1 MKNKKLGFLDYII
14 LVLLLGVLILST
26 SCTKESINDQFVIP
40 QMELDARLPRDSNGY
55 YHLKINTSTQQTI
68 HRIDG
73 TLDDITEPTK
83 VSFTS
88 NLNWI
93 YTATGESVPTINP
106 ASWATPDDPNI
117 STVIA
122 PIRNHIGDTLVID
135 ATIRDWNITQTIS
148 IVLE

>member
-1 MKNKKLGFLDYII
+1 MKNEKLGFLDY
-14 LVLLLGVLILST
+14 LVLIVLLGLMFIST

-40 QMELDARLPRDSNGY
+40 QMKLDGRLPQDSNGY
-55 YHLKINTSTQQTI
+55 YHLKINTSTNQTI

-73 TLDDITEPTK
+73 TIDDITEPTK

-106 ASWATPDDPNI
+106 SSWATPDDPNI

-122 PIRNHIGDTLVID
+122 PIRNHVGDTLVID

>member
-1 MKNKKLGFLDYII
+1 MKNDQLGILDYL
-14 LVLLLGVLILST
+14 LVIFLLGLMIIST
-26 SCTKESINDQFVIP
+26 SCTKESVSDLFLIP
-40 QMELDARLPRDSNGY
+40 QMSLDGRLPMDSNGY

-73 TLDDITEPTK
+73 MVDDITEPTK

-93 YTATGESVPTINP
+93 YSATGESVPTVNP
-106 ASWATPDDPNI
+106 SSWATPDDPSI

-122 PIRNHIGDTLVID
+122 PIRNNIGDTLVVT
-135 ATIRDWNITQTIS
+135 ATIRDWNISQNLN
-148 IVLE
+148 IVLD

>member
-1 MKNKKLGFLDYII
+1 MKNDKLGFLDYLLLI
-14 LVLLLGVLILST
+14 LLLGLMFIST
-26 SCTKESINDQFVIP
+26 SCTKESVSDLFLIP
-40 QMELDARLPRDSNGY
+40 QMSLDGRLPMDSNGY

-73 TLDDITEPTK
+73 IVDDITEPTK

-93 YTATGESVPTINP
+93 YSGTGETVPTINP

-122 PIRNHIGDTLVID
+122 PIRNNVGDTLVID

-148 IVLE
+148 IVLD

>member
-1 MKNKKLGFLDYII
+1 MKKDKLGFLDYLI

-40 QMELDARLPRDSNGY
+40 QMELDARLPQDSNGY
-55 YHLKINTSTQQTI
+55 YHLKINTSTHQTI

-73 TLDDITEPTK
+73 TVDDITEPTK

-93 YTATGESVPTINP
+93 YAATGESVPTINP

-122 PIRNHIGDTLVID
+122 PIRNNIGDTLVID

>member
-1 MKNKKLGFLDYII
+1 MKFLDYVV
-14 LVLLLGVLILST
+14 LVVLISILFLAVGCS
-26 SCTKESINDQFVIP
+26 KEEINDQFVIP
-40 QMELDARLPRDSNGY
+40 QMELDGRLPKDSNGY
-55 YHLKINTSTQQTI
+55 YHLKLNQSRNQTI

-73 TLDDITEPTK
+73 RVDDIVEPTK

-88 NLNWI
+88 NLKWLYI
-93 YTATGESVPTINP
+93 ATNDSVPTINP

-122 PIRNHIGDTLVID
+122 PIRNHIGDTLVIN

>member
-1 MKNKKLGFLDYII
+1 MRNDKLGFLDYLLLI
-14 LVLLLGVLILST
+14 VLLGLMIIST
-26 SCTKESINDQFVIP
+26 SCTKESINDQFIIP
-40 QMELDARLPRDSNGY
+40 QMELDARLPQDSNGY
-55 YHLKINTSTQQTI
+55 YHLKINTSTHQTI

-93 YTATGESVPTINP
+93 YVATGESVPTINP

-135 ATIRDWNITQTIS
+135 ATIRDWNIIQTIS